1 MRGVVKAL
9 LLGSSVLC
17 LLTGAKPAQAQS
29 ASVSNSDLAA
39 ELDAMRDRERAS
51 QQRIKQLEQRLQ
63 ALEAATGLHGDSP
76 ISDDQQALLR
86 GRGLTTGAA
95 SAAVAIQTTPA
106 IDEVAAS
113 DPEDRKAPAPPPVV
127 EQVTEARQGYFGR
140 RFNIEPGITYSH
152 FSNAQLNLS
161 GFLALDAIFLGLI
174 SIDEINSDVLT
185 ADVTGRFGVSR
196 RFQVDANVPYLF
208 RRSNFQSGGAGAN
221 AEGLAEKTV
230 HTNGLGDISMG
241 ASYRIFEE
249 TANRPDVVLN
259 IRAKAPTGRH
269 PFGIELVEVEGTEGN
284 LSVPEHLSTG
294 TGVWSAAAGLSIL
307 KTIDPMVVYGS
318 LTYFHNFGRH
328 FDDVDEALGDQPGRA
343 KLGNSFQYGV
353 GVAFALND
361 RSSINTA
368 FTQRFVTRS
377 KLRRDGE
384 DWQEIVGSQA
394 NIGLLNIGA
403 TFSLSDQLAVLV
415 NLGAGLTDDAPDMAV
430 NIRVPYSF

>member
-1 MRGVVKAL
+1 MRSVVRAL
-9 LLGSSVLC
+9 LSGSCALIFLSSAE
-17 LLTGAKPAQAQS
+17 TAFAQS
-29 ASVSNSDLAA
+29 AAISNADLAA
-39 ELDAMRDRERAS
+39 ELEAMRAREQAA
-51 QQRIKQLEQRLQ
+51 QERIQVLEKRLE
-63 ALEAATGLHGDSP
+63 AIEAATGLSGDQP
-76 ISDDQQALLR
+76 IPDNLQSQLR

-95 SAAVAIQTTPA
+95 SAAVAIQTTPEV
-106 IDEVAAS
+106 DEVAAS
-113 DPEDRKAPAPPPVV
+113 DAEDRKAPAPPPVV

-174 SIDEINSDVLT
+174 SIDEVNADVLT
-185 ADVTGRFGVSR
+185 TDVTGRFGVTN
-196 RFQVDANVPYLF
+196 RFQLDANVPYLF

-230 HTNGLGDISMG
+230 HTKGLGDISMG
-241 ASYRIFEE
+241 ASYRVFEE
-249 TANRPDVVLN
+249 TAKRPDVVFN
-259 IRAKAPTGRH
+259 ARVKAPTGRH

-284 LSVPEHLSTG
+284 LSVPDRLSTG
-294 TGVWSAAAGLSIL
+294 TGVWSAAAGLSLL

-318 LTYFHNFGRH
+318 LTYFHNFKND
-328 FDDVDEALGDQPGRA
+328 FNDIDEALGDQPGTA

-353 GVAFALND
+353 GVAYALND
-361 RSSINTA
+361 RSSINMA
-368 FTQRFVTRS
+368 FTQRFVSRS
-377 KLRRDGE
+377 KLRREGE
-384 DWQEIVGSQA
+384 DWEEIVGSQA

-430 NIRVPYSF
+430 NLRVPYSF